1 MILVIRKGKRP
12 QEVCINNECPSK
24 RLTPEEEKLSKEER
38 VCSKC
43 GKGKMVLRKS
53 VYGSFLAC
61 NQYPKCRNIEK
72 INGNNKL

>member
-1 MILVIRKGKRP
+1 MRQSIIDTVFKVEGIPAKVIRQPK
-12 QEVCINNECPSK
+12 
-24 RLTPEEEKLSKEER
+24 TPEEEKLSKEER